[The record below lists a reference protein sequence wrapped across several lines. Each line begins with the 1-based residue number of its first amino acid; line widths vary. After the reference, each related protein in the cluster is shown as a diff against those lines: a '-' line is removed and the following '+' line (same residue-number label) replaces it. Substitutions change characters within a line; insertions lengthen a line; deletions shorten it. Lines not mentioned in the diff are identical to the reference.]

1 MVRAI
6 FSWVVVLFF
15 SLSLQ
20 AQNGT
25 DRDLY
30 PERLHSDIELLRT
43 ALHEAHPDPYRYHT
57 KAELNELI
65 DDMIAAIDRPM
76 NIVEFQQALFPIL
89 KAVGDAHCIAQWPTD
104 YAEYLRTKALLI
116 PLQVR
121 ILPEGVYV
129 EDELKGF
136 RSIPLGSRIVAIN
149 GRPIEEIMDRLLAM
163 VVTDGANRT
172 YAERLVEQEFPQRY
186 HTFIEHAAAYRVTYM
201 TPAKT
206 EGVQTVFAM
215 SGDDIARTRK
225 PAGASLL
232 PWGAQLEAESGTMW
246 VTLRTLEPDSLIQA
260 GQRADRFL
268 QAMLA
273 EADKNKARTM
283 VLDLRGAGGR
293 ELAVAEMVFAAIA
306 KTPFQVLSDMVVRSI
321 SPPEERASLSVPEDF
336 YASSDLRFLPN
347 AQGAY
352 RLPPNDPRLAEHA
365 PSEKG
370 FQGKVYVVCDGMTR
384 DAAAALVMM
393 ARRSRRARVVGEETG
408 SNAFGFTGGPEWIVT
423 GPGSGMRFHIPLLK
437 YVPAGRGEGPMDR
450 GEQPNHQ
457 AYSTP
462 GATAQGRDPIRSA
475 LLEMIRELE

>member
-1 MVRAI
+1 MRAI
-6 FSWVVVLFF
+6 FFCAIGLCL
-15 SLSLQ
+15 SLSLG
-20 AQNGT
+20 AQDGT

-43 ALHEAHPDPYRYHT
+43 AIHEAHPDPYRYHT
-57 KAELNELI
+57 KTELDALI
-65 DDMIAAIDRPM
+65 DDVIEAINRPM
-76 NIVEFQQALFPIL
+76 SIVEFQQAIHPIL
-89 KAVGDAHCIAQWPTD
+89 TALGDSHCIAEWPIE
-104 YAEYLRTKALLI
+104 YARYLRTKALLI

-121 ILPEGVYV
+121 ILPEGVFV

-136 RSIPLGSRIVAIN
+136 RSIPLGSRILAIN
-149 GRPIEEIMDRLLAM
+149 GRPIEEIMARLLAT

-172 YAERLVEQEFPQRY
+172 YAERVVEQEFPQRY
-186 HTFIEHAAAYRVTYM
+186 HSFIEQAAAYRVTYM
-201 TPAKT
+201 TPTRT
-206 EGVQTVFAM
+206 EGEQSIFAM

-232 PWGAQLEAESGTMW
+232 PWGAQFEPESGVMW
-246 VTLRTLEPDSLIQA
+246 VTLRTLEPDSLLQA
-260 GQRADRFL
+260 DQRADRFIQGVL
-268 QAMLA
+268 T
-273 EADKNKARTM
+273 EAGKNKARTM

-321 SPPEERASLSVPEDF
+321 SPPEERASLSVPEEF
-336 YASSDLRFLPN
+336 YASSDLRFVPN

-352 RLPPNDPRLAEHA
+352 RLPPNDARLVQHE
-365 PSEKG
+365 PSEKA

-393 ARRSRRARVVGEETG
+393 ARRSKRARVVGEETG
-408 SNAFGFTGGPEWIVT
+408 SNAFGFTGGPEWVVT
-423 GPGSGMRFHIPLLK
+423 APSSGMRFHLPLLK

-457 AYSTP
+457 AYPTP